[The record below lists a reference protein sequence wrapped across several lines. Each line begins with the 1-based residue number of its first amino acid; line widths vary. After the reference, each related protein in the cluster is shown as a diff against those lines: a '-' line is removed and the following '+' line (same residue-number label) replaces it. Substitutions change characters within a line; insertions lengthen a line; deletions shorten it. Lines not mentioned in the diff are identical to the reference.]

1 MEQLLLNTEA
11 VPPDEAVLSIAMR
24 KAYPVYVKL
33 TETIA
38 GADYGITGI
47 WNYYKDGKAWLFK
60 ASWKKKTV
68 FWLSVWDG
76 YFKVGFYFNEKNS
89 DGIAG
94 LPIDPMLKESFTNES
109 PIGKLRPLSVR
120 VDHPEQL
127 DDLLSLIRYKQNCK

>member
-1 MEQLLLNTEA
+1 MDQVLLNTEA
-11 VPPDEAVLSIAMR
+11 VPPDEAVLRIALR
-24 KAYPVYVKL
+24 KAYPVFVKF

-38 GADYGITGI
+38 NEDYGIAGR

-94 LPIDPMLKESFTNES
+94 LPIDPMLKESFTKES